1 MARMWHTNQ
10 IKMYYNSTLRVS
22 NGYRIGVAKVSQI
35 QGNIDLFTI
44 WTKKFDTCDTLAI
57 PLRGGGCRKI
67 SV

>member
-1 MARMWHTNQ
+1 MTKMWQN
-10 IKMYYNSTLRVS
+10 KYYNSTLGVS

-35 QGNIDLFTI
+35 QGNTDLFTI